1 MTPQSGCVSQASSS
15 ANRTVIDPAI
25 RWRVARCGPLEF
37 VGLSL
42 MGLFLA
48 SFQTFSDARG
58 SLWVIYPYWQLAM
71 LGGGLIGAL
80 IEPALHRR
88 LSTRPRLFAVAQ
100 IAAMTPPITLWIWVL
115 MNLMHGGGW
124 RLGVLPLV
132 AGSVL
137 VVNIAV
143 VILAWLLRAAFRPE
157 RGDGTAPLESAPAS
171 IRAKLS
177 PRLARARLIA
187 VQAEDH
193 YLRIHTEAG
202 SDLVLMRLGDALE
215 ALKTCDGLQV
225 HRSWW
230 VARRSVET
238 VRWKKGRGALTLEGG
253 LEAPVSETFAAA
265 VRATDWA

>member
-1 MTPQSGCVSQASSS
+1 M
-15 ANRTVIDPAI
+15 
-25 RWRVARCGPLEF
+25 EF
-37 VGLSL
+37 AGLGA

-48 SFQTFSDARG
+48 SFQIFGDTRG
-58 SLWVIYPYWQLAM
+58 PVWATYLYWQLAM

-80 IEPALHRR
+80 IEPSLHAR
-88 LSTRPRLFAVAQ
+88 LSDRPRLFALVQ

-115 MNLMHGGGW
+115 MNALHGGSW
-124 RLGVLPLV
+124 RLSLLPLIS
-132 AGSVL
+132 ASVL

-143 VILAWLLRAAFRPE
+143 VTLAWLLRAAFRRGPVHAASPPE
-157 RGDGTAPLESAPAS
+157 AAPEA
-171 IRAKLS
+171 IRAKLP

-193 YLRIHTEAG
+193 YLRVHTEAG
-202 SDLVLMRLGDALE
+202 SDLILMKFGDALS
-215 ALKTCDGLQV
+215 ALSDHDGLQV